1 MQAIEIHEEIKDSQV
16 IIGIAKYLYAKL
28 SNNQGYKAKGYLA
41 QN

>member
-28 SNNQGYKAKGYLA
+28 PNNSRYAA
-41 QN
+41 